1 MDIQL
6 SDREKIPDRSI
17 LGMMKHFIEAVNDMD
32 STVMIPSRLLDMK
45 FEDNQ
50 ERMDTNN
57 GNKSLVPKGVE
68 SRDLHLY
75 YSLLKTVKRDLVK
88 GTLTKKGQSVGSES
102 EAESSE
108 EDEAAQNE
116 QARQAASLFRE
127 HLRGLFNVLEQ
138 LTEMAK
144 FLTSKYQHETGDYET
159 CPKRKS
165 FSM

>member
-6 SDREKIPDRSI
+6 SDREKIPEKSI

-45 FEDNQ
+45 LEDTQ
-50 ERMDTNN
+50 MDTEN
-57 GNKSLVPKGVE
+57 GNKSLVPKGVD

-88 GTLTKKGQSVGSES
+88 GTLTQNGETDDSM
-102 EAESSE
+102 SSE
-108 EDEAAQNE
+108 EEDTDQNE
-116 QARQAASLFRE
+116 QARQAANLFRE
-127 HLRGLFNVLEQ
+127 HLRGLFSVLEQ

-144 FLTSKYQHETGDYET
+144 FLTSKYQQETGDYQT
-159 CPKRKS
+159 CPKPKS
-165 FSM
+165 FIM